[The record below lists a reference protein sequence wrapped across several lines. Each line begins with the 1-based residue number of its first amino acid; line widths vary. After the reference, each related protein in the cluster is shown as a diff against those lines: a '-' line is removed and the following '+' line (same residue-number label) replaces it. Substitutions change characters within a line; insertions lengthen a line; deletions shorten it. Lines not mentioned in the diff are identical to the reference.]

1 MFQVT
6 DYKVI
11 SIIERSAIDG
21 QKVYHSDLE
30 KAMRLYIQEHQSEF
44 LPEGIEP
51 IVIGLT
57 QGLSEAVGVDGVQ
70 LDARLTDDEF
80 KQRREKEFNEDCNG
94 LGIHLREHHAKYSR
108 ALELVRD
115 ALGIKVQ
122 VRPFCGS
129 LLFLCC

>member
-1 MFQVT
+1 
-6 DYKVI
+6 
-11 SIIERSAIDG
+11 
-21 QKVYHSDLE
+21 
-30 KAMRLYIQEHQSEF
+30 MRLYIQEHQSEF

-70 LDARLTDDEF
+70 LDA
-80 KQRREKEFNEDCNG
+80 EKEINEDCNG
-94 LGIHLREHHAKYSR
+94 LGIHLREHHTLLSKSTQGAL
-108 ALELVRD
+108 LELVRD

-129 LLFLCC
+129 LLFFCC